1 MGFCGMITE
10 TVGVNFQPFGVSAKP
25 IGIFFHGEALNWDQS
40 TWAASNSQA
49 PFFPI
54 LAVENISAVL
64 LESSALLVIKKMR
77 DFMLDNLNKKRGRI

>member
-1 MGFCGMITE
+1 MPHQ
-10 TVGVNFQPFGVSAKP
+10 VAHVKRVFGKSF
-25 IGIFFHGEALNWDQS
+25 GLFHGEALNWDQS
-40 TWAASNSQA
+40 TWAASNTQA

-64 LESSALLVIKKMR
+64 LESSALFVIKKMR